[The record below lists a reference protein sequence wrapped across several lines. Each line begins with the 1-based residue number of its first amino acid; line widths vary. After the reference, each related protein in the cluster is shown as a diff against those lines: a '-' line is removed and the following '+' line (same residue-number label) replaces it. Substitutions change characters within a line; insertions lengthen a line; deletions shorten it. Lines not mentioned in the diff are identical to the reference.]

1 MSNFITWEHN
11 STDPHN
17 SEVFLQVKQW
27 WESLA
32 GQDMI
37 FAQRLLPPSEQV
49 RDLDWSTQ
57 RFDETVTL
65 KNTRVGGITLYW
77 SKQEEEFEHSITLR
91 KLEFHPGRQELYIYS
106 QAQQQLVIR
115 VSTPQIQYTTITVTK
130 PNVAGAK
137 SGENAVILFQDP
149 TEQLELK
156 ITLDPVAIEQL
167 RRILS

>member
-1 MSNFITWEHN
+1 MSNFIIWEHN
-11 STDPHN
+11 STDIHN

-32 GQDMI
+32 GQEMI
-37 FAQRLLPPSEQV
+37 FAQRLLSSSESVQ
-49 RDLDWSTQ
+49 DLDWSPQ

-65 KNTRVGGITLYW
+65 TNTRVGGITLYW

-115 VSTPQIQYTTITVTK
+115 VSAPTIQYNTITLTK
-130 PNVAGAK
+130 PNIAGAK
-137 SGENAVILFQDP
+137 LGANTVILFQDP

-156 ITLDPVAIEQL
+156 VTLDTVAVEKL
-167 RRILS
+167 RHILS